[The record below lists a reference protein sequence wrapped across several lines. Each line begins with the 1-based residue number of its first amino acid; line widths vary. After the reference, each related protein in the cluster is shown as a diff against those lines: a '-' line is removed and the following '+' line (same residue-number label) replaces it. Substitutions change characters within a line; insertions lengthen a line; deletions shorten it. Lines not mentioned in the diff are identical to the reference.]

1 MTVSL
6 PRAAALAFAA
16 ILLFAAATD
25 YVPAF
30 RDAEGRVF
38 GLFRLDVYKDALH
51 LASGLW
57 ALAAALWSRSA
68 AVTFLRAFGA
78 IYLLDGVVGVL
89 TGSSF
94 LDLSLFLKGFQDSPL
109 LSNGP
114 HLCLG
119 LAGVVLG
126 WWPWRGA
133 ATVAVVGALLAP
145 AISLQRERSTG
156 ESVATG
162 VQLWRDGQHA
172 IVVLDGRADA
182 VRTLEALR
190 RAGVRRLD
198 VVVAR
203 SGATGVGDVIRA
215 LDDRYG
221 MNIEA
226 IADPLVAASV
236 IEPAD
241 LDMDSLAD
249 IDFDRVLWAAMGLN
263 RGATPDPKAS
273 LVSLLTETS
282 SQTSSRPSDSESPS
296 GDTEDGSP
304 VAP

>member
-1 MTVSL
+1 MRPTPPQV
-6 PRAAALAFAA
+6 AALTFAA

-57 ALAAALWSRSA
+57 ALAAGLWSRSA

-114 HLCLG
+114 HLSLG

-126 WWPWRGA
+126 WWPWRA
-133 ATVAVVGALLAP
+133 
-145 AISLQRERSTG
+145 
-156 ESVATG
+156 
-162 VQLWRDGQHA
+162 
-172 IVVLDGRADA
+172 
-182 VRTLEALR
+182 RTA
-190 RAGVRRLD
+190 AGV
-198 VVVAR
+198 
-203 SGATGVGDVIRA
+203 
-215 LDDRYG
+215 
-221 MNIEA
+221 
-226 IADPLVAASV
+226 AA
-236 IEPAD
+236 
-241 LDMDSLAD
+241 
-249 IDFDRVLWAAMGLN
+249 
-263 RGATPDPKAS
+263 
-273 LVSLLTETS
+273 
-282 SQTSSRPSDSESPS
+282 
-296 GDTEDGSP
+296 
-304 VAP
+304 